1 MSNVAVRAETPSEVI
16 AHAHDHDAH
25 GHEGGHGHHG
35 PANLLHHFT
44 DLKQQ
49 RESNLLGMW
58 VFLITE
64 VMTFG
69 ALFFVYTLYR
79 HMFDVQAYQ
88 AGFKSPF
95 AIGSELLDNGL
106 GFINTLVLLASSL
119 TVATAVH
126 AASMKNKKQ
135 LLNMMYLTWVL
146 GFAFLGIKSVE
157 WYNDYREGIVPGLNW
172 NPETTLSHYGYVLA
186 NPTGTNGE
194 AYLGDGSKESLKEF
208 GERRLAEIHA
218 AAATHGGEHGAAPAA
233 EHSEG
238 GHGEGGHAA
247 FHGVVNGMHMQMFYV
262 IYFCMAGLHAIHMVI
277 GLGIL
282 AFFIRHAR
290 NDIFTASSNA
300 QPVEIFGLYWHFV
313 DIIWVF
319 LYPLLYLIAH

>member
-1 MSNVAVRAETPSEVI
+1 MSNVAVRAETPSEAI
-16 AHAHDHDAH
+16 AHAHDSH
-25 GHEGGHGHHG
+25 GHEGGHGHGHHG
-35 PANLLHHFT
+35 PANLIHHFT

-58 VFLITE
+58 VFLVTE

-79 HMFDVQAYQ
+79 HLFDVQAAQ

-106 GFINTLVLLASSL
+106 GFFNTLVLLASSL

-135 LLNMMYLTWVL
+135 LLTMMYITWVL
-146 GFAFLGIKSVE
+146 GFSFLGIKSVE
-157 WYNDYREGIVPGLNW
+157 WTNDYKEGIVPGLNW

-186 NPTGTNGE
+186 NPTGVNGQ
-194 AYLGDGSKESLKEF
+194 AYLGDGSKESVEAYAKQ
-208 GERRLAEIHA
+208 RLAEVHA
-218 AAATHGGEHGAAPAA
+218 ATAAEGGEHGAAAEHEAAPAA
-233 EHSEG
+233 ES
-238 GHGEGGHAA
+238 GHGSTGHG
-247 FHGVVNGMHMQMFYV
+247 GVVNGMQLQMFFV
-262 IYFCMAGLHAIHMVI
+262 IYFCMAGLHAIHMII

-290 NDIFTASSNA
+290 HDIFTASSNA

>member
-1 MSNVAVRAETPSEVI
+1 MSNVAVRVETPSEAI
-16 AHAHDHDAH
+16 AHAHDSH
-25 GHEGGHGHHG
+25 GHEGGHGHGHHG
-35 PANLLHHFT
+35 PANLIHHFT

-58 VFLITE
+58 VFLVTE

-79 HMFDVQAYQ
+79 HTFDVQAHM

-106 GFINTLVLLASSL
+106 GFFNTLVLLASSL

-135 LLNMMYLTWVL
+135 LITMMCVTWVL
-146 GFAFLGIKSVE
+146 GLAFLGIKSVE
-157 WYNDYREGIVPGLNW
+157 WTNDYKEGLVPGLNW

-186 NPTGTNGE
+186 NPTGTNGQ
-194 AYLGDGSKESLKEF
+194 AYLGDGRPETVKEY
-208 GERRLAEIHA
+208 GERRLAEVHA
-218 AAATHGGEHGAAPAA
+218 ATAAEGGGEHGAEAAPAA
-233 EHSEG
+233 EGHGG
-238 GHGEGGHAA
+238 GHGG
-247 FHGVVNGMHMQMFYV
+247 FHGVVNGMQMQMFFV
-262 IYFCMAGLHAIHMVI
+262 IYFCMAGLHAIHMII
-277 GLGIL
+277 GLVLLGI
-282 AFFIRHAR
+282 FIRHAR

-313 DIIWVF
+313 DIVWVF

>member
-1 MSNVAVRAETPSEVI
+1 MSNVAVRAENPSEVI
-16 AHAHDHDAH
+16 AHGHEHGDH
-25 GHEGGHGHHG
+25 GHEAGHGHHG

-79 HMFDVQAYQ
+79 HLFDVQAYQ
-88 AGFKSPF
+88 AGMKSPF

-126 AASMKNKKQ
+126 AASMRDKKK
-135 LLNMMYLTWVL
+135 LLTMLYVTWVL

-157 WYNDYREGIVPGLNW
+157 WTNDYKEGIVPGLNW

-186 NPTGTNGE
+186 NPTGTNGQ
-194 AYLGDGSKESLKEF
+194 AYLGDGSKESLKEY

-218 AAATHGGEHGAAPAA
+218 KADA
-233 EHSEG
+233 ESG
-238 GHGEGGHAA
+238 GHGHHAP
-247 FHGVVNGMHMQMFYV
+247 FHGVVNGMQMQMFYV
-262 IYFCMAGLHAIHMVI
+262 IYFCMAGLHAIHMII

-282 AFFIRHAR
+282 GFYIRHAHK
-290 NDIFTASSNA
+290 DIFTSTANG

-313 DIIWVF
+313 DIVWVF